1 MNYLHK
7 FLLIFF
13 IFFISTNLSNSKETA
28 FVDIDYIVANS
39 NIGKKVLENINK
51 LDKKNIE
58 NLKKKNK
65 SLQELEIT
73 IKNKKNVISED
84 AFNKEVISFQKKVQ
98 EFKAEKNEIV
108 KNFNDFKRKELEN
121 IFKKI
126 SPIINDYMEEN
137 SISILLDSKNIFMGS
152 KKSNLTE
159 DILDRINKEFK

>member
-39 NIGKKVLENINK
+39 NIGKKVLENIDK
-51 LDKKNIE
+51 LDKKNVE

-159 DILDRINKEFK
+159 DILDSINKEFK

>member
-1 MNYLHK
+1 MNYLKK
-7 FLLIFF
+7 FLIIFF

-39 NIGKKVLENINK
+39 NIGKKVLENIDK
-51 LDKKNIE
+51 LNKKNLE
-58 NLKKKNK
+58 KLKKKNK

-98 EFKAEKNEIV
+98 EFKVEKNEIV

>member
-1 MNYLHK
+1 MNYLKK
-7 FLLIFF
+7 FLIIFF

-39 NIGKKVLENINK
+39 NIGKKVLESINK
-51 LDKKNIE
+51 LNKKNVE

-84 AFNKEVISFQKKVQ
+84 AFNKEVVSFQKKVQ
-98 EFKAEKNEIV
+98 EFKVEKNKIV

-137 SISILLDSKNIFMGS
+137 SIGVLLDSKNIFMGS

-159 DILDRINKEFK
+159 DILDKINKELK

>member
-1 MNYLHK
+1 MNHLHK
-7 FLLIFF
+7 FLIIFF

-39 NIGKKVLENINK
+39 NIGKKVLENIDK
-51 LDKKNIE
+51 LNKKNVE
-58 NLKKKNK
+58 KLKKKNK

-108 KNFNDFKRKELEN
+108 KNFNDFKRKELKN

-137 SISILLDSKNIFMGS
+137 SISVLLDSKNIFMGS
-152 KKSNLTE
+152 KKSNLTK
-159 DILDRINKEFK
+159 DILDRINKELK

>member
-1 MNYLHK
+1 MNYLKK

-13 IFFISTNLSNSKETA
+13 IFLISTNLSNSKETA

-51 LDKKNIE
+51 LDKKNVE
-58 NLKKKNK
+58 NLRIKNK
-65 SLQELEIT
+65 SLQDLEIT
-73 IKNKKNVISED
+73 IKNKENVISED

-98 EFKAEKNEIV
+98 EFKVEKNEIV

-137 SISILLDSKNIFMGS
+137 SISVLLDSKNIFMGS
-152 KKSNLTE
+152 KKSNLTK

>member
-7 FLLIFF
+7 FLLIFL

-51 LDKKNIE
+51 LDKKNVE
-58 NLKKKNK
+58 NLRKKNK
-65 SLQELEIT
+65 SLQELEIN
-73 IKNKKNVISED
+73 IKNKKNVVSED
-84 AFNKEVISFQKKVQ
+84 VFNKEVVSFQKKVQ
-98 EFKAEKNEIV
+98 EFKVEKNKIV

-121 IFKKI
+121 VFKKI

-159 DILDRINKEFK
+159 DILDSINKEFK

>member
-13 IFFISTNLSNSKETA
+13 IFFISTNLSSSKETA

-98 EFKAEKNEIV
+98 EFKVEKNEIV

-137 SISILLDSKNIFMGS
+137 SISVLLDSKNIFMGS

>member
-1 MNYLHK
+1 MNHLHK
-7 FLLIFF
+7 FLIIFF

-39 NIGKKVLENINK
+39 NIGKKVLENIDK
-51 LDKKNIE
+51 LNKKNVE
-58 NLKKKNK
+58 KLKKKNK

-108 KNFNDFKRKELEN
+108 KNFNDFKRKELKN

>member
-1 MNYLHK
+1 MNYLQK

-13 IFFISTNLSNSKETA
+13 IFLISTNLSNSKETA
-28 FVDIDYIVANS
+28 FVDIDYIIANS

-58 NLKKKNK
+58 NLRKKNK

-84 AFNKEVISFQKKVQ
+84 AFNKEVVSFKKKVQ
-98 EFKAEKNEIV
+98 EFKVEKNKIV

-121 IFKKI
+121 VFKKI

-137 SISILLDSKNIFMGS
+137 SISVLLDSKNIFMGS

>member
-1 MNYLHK
+1 MKYLKK
-7 FLLIFF
+7 FLIIFF

-39 NIGKKVLENINK
+39 NIGKKVLENIDK
-51 LDKKNIE
+51 LDKKNVE
-58 NLKKKNK
+58 NLRKKNK
-65 SLQELEIT
+65 SLQDLEIT
-73 IKNKKNVISED
+73 IKNKENVISED

-98 EFKAEKNEIV
+98 EFKVEKNEIV
-108 KNFNDFKRKELEN
+108 KNFNDFKRKELKN

-137 SISILLDSKNIFMGS
+137 SISVLLDSKNIFMGS
-152 KKSNLTE
+152 KKSNLTK

>member
-13 IFFISTNLSNSKETA
+13 IFFISTNLSNSNETA

-39 NIGKKVLENINK
+39 NVGKKVLENINK
-51 LDKKNIE
+51 FDKKNIN

-84 AFNKEVISFQKKVQ
+84 AFNKEVVSFKKKVQ
-98 EFKAEKNEIV
+98 EFKVEKNKIV

-121 IFKKI
+121 VFRKI

-137 SISILLDSKNIFMGS
+137 SVSVLLDSKNIFMGS
-152 KKSNLTE
+152 KKSNLTK
-159 DILDRINKEFK
+159 DILDRINKELK

>member
-1 MNYLHK
+1 MNYLKK
-7 FLLIFF
+7 FLIIFF

-39 NIGKKVLENINK
+39 NIGKKVLENIDK
-51 LDKKNIE
+51 LDKKNVE
-58 NLKKKNK
+58 KLKKKNK

-84 AFNKEVISFQKKVQ
+84 AFNNEVISFQKKVQ
-98 EFKAEKNEIV
+98 EFKVEKNKIV
-108 KNFNDFKRKELEN
+108 KNFNNFKRKELEN
-121 IFKKI
+121 VFKKI

-137 SISILLDSKNIFMGS
+137 SISVLLDSKNIFMGS

-159 DILDRINKEFK
+159 DILDKINKELK

>member
-28 FVDIDYIVANS
+28 FVDIDYMVANS

-51 LDKKNIE
+51 LDKKNVE
-58 NLKKKNK
+58 NLRKKNK
-65 SLQELEIT
+65 SLQDLEIT
-73 IKNKKNVISED
+73 IKNKENVISED

-98 EFKAEKNEIV
+98 EFKVEKNEIV

-137 SISILLDSKNIFMGS
+137 SISVLLDSKNIFMGS
-152 KKSNLTE
+152 KKSNLTK

>member
-1 MNYLHK
+1 M
-7 FLLIFF
+7 
-13 IFFISTNLSNSKETA
+13 
-28 FVDIDYIVANS
+28 VANS

-51 LDKKNIE
+51 LDKKNVE
-58 NLKKKNK
+58 NLRKKNK
-65 SLQELEIT
+65 SLQDLEIT
-73 IKNKKNVISED
+73 IKNKENVISED

-98 EFKAEKNEIV
+98 EFKVEKNEIV

-137 SISILLDSKNIFMGS
+137 SISVLLDSKNIFMGS
-152 KKSNLTE
+152 KKSNLTK

>member
-1 MNYLHK
+1 MNYLKK
-7 FLLIFF
+7 FLIIFF

-39 NIGKKVLENINK
+39 NIGKKVLENISK

-84 AFNKEVISFQKKVQ
+84 AFNNEVISFQKKVQ
-98 EFKAEKNEIV
+98 EFKVEKNKIV
-108 KNFNDFKRKELEN
+108 KNFNNFKRKELEN
-121 IFKKI
+121 VFKKI

-159 DILDRINKEFK
+159 DILDSINKEFK

>member
-51 LDKKNIE
+51 LDKKNVE
-58 NLKKKNK
+58 NLRKKNK
-65 SLQELEIT
+65 SLQDLEIT
-73 IKNKKNVISED
+73 IKNKENVISED

-98 EFKAEKNEIV
+98 EFKVEKNEIV

-137 SISILLDSKNIFMGS
+137 SISVLLDSKNIFMGS
-152 KKSNLTE
+152 KKSNLTK

>member
-1 MNYLHK
+1 MNYLKK
-7 FLLIFF
+7 FLIIFF

-39 NIGKKVLENINK
+39 NIGKKVLESINK
-51 LDKKNIE
+51 LDKKNVE

-65 SLQELEIT
+65 SLQELEIN
-73 IKNKKNVISED
+73 IKNKKNVVSED
-84 AFNKEVISFQKKVQ
+84 VFNKEVVSFQKKVQ
-98 EFKAEKNEIV
+98 EFKVEKNEIV

-159 DILDRINKEFK
+159 DILDRINKKFK

>member
-39 NIGKKVLENINK
+39 NIGKKVLENIDK
-51 LDKKNIE
+51 LDKKNVE
-58 NLKKKNK
+58 KLKKKNK

-108 KNFNDFKRKELEN
+108 KNFNDFKRKELKN

-159 DILDRINKEFK
+159 DILDSINKEFK

>member
-1 MNYLHK
+1 MNHLHK
-7 FLLIFF
+7 FLIIFF

-39 NIGKKVLENINK
+39 NIGKKVLENIDK
-51 LDKKNIE
+51 LDKKNVE
-58 NLKKKNK
+58 KLKKKNK

-108 KNFNDFKRKELEN
+108 KNFNDFKRKELKN

>member
-1 MNYLHK
+1 MNYLKK

-13 IFFISTNLSNSKETA
+13 IFLISTNLSNSKETA

-51 LDKKNIE
+51 LDKKNVE
-58 NLKKKNK
+58 NLRKKNK
-65 SLQELEIT
+65 SLQDLEIT
-73 IKNKKNVISED
+73 IKNKENVISED
-84 AFNKEVISFQKKVQ
+84 AFNNEVISFQKKVQ
-98 EFKAEKNEIV
+98 EFKVEKNKIV
-108 KNFNDFKRKELEN
+108 KNFNNFKRKELEN
-121 IFKKI
+121 VFKKI

-159 DILDRINKEFK
+159 DILDSINKEFK

>member
-13 IFFISTNLSNSKETA
+13 IFFISTNLSSSKETA

-51 LDKKNIE
+51 LDKKNVE
-58 NLKKKNK
+58 NLRKKNK
-65 SLQELEIT
+65 SLQDLEIT

-98 EFKAEKNEIV
+98 EFKVEKNEIV

-137 SISILLDSKNIFMGS
+137 SISVLLDSKNIFMGS

>member
-13 IFFISTNLSNSKETA
+13 IFFISTNLSSSKEAA

-51 LDKKNIE
+51 LDKKNIK
-58 NLKKKNK
+58 NLRKKNK

-98 EFKAEKNEIV
+98 EFKVEKNEIV
-108 KNFNDFKRKELEN
+108 KNFNDFKRKELKN

-159 DILDRINKEFK
+159 DILDSINKEFK

>member
-7 FLLIFF
+7 FLLIFL

-39 NIGKKVLENINK
+39 NIGKKVLENISK

-84 AFNKEVISFQKKVQ
+84 AFNNEVISFQKKVQ
-98 EFKAEKNEIV
+98 EFKVEKNKIV
-108 KNFNDFKRKELEN
+108 KNFNNFKRKELEN
-121 IFKKI
+121 VFKKI

>member
-7 FLLIFF
+7 FLLIFL

-39 NIGKKVLENINK
+39 NIGKKVLENISK

-65 SLQELEIT
+65 SLQKLEIT

-84 AFNKEVISFQKKVQ
+84 AFNNEVISFQKKVQ
-98 EFKAEKNEIV
+98 EFKVEKNKIV
-108 KNFNDFKRKELEN
+108 KNFNNFKRKELEN
-121 IFKKI
+121 VFKKI

-137 SISILLDSKNIFMGS
+137 SISVLLDSKNIFMGS

-159 DILDRINKEFK
+159 DILDKINKELK

>member
-1 MNYLHK
+1 MNYLKK

-13 IFFISTNLSNSKETA
+13 IFLISTNLSNSKETA

-51 LDKKNIE
+51 LDKKNVE
-58 NLKKKNK
+58 NLRKKNK

-84 AFNKEVISFQKKVQ
+84 AFNNEVISFQKKVQ
-98 EFKAEKNEIV
+98 EFKVEKNKIV
-108 KNFNDFKRKELEN
+108 KNFNNFKRKELEN
-121 IFKKI
+121 VFKQI

-137 SISILLDSKNIFMGS
+137 SISVLLDSKNIFMGS
-152 KKSNLTE
+152 KKSNLTK